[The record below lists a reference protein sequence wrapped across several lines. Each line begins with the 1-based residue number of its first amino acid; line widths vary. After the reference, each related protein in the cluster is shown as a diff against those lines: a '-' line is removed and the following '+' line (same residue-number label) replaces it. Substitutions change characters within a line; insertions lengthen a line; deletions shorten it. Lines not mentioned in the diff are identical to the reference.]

1 MSNGKGQGGPA
12 FTKPNS
18 QRNQV
23 LERELAELE
32 RRKMLEIRGGSLTLT
47 REGYRVLVQRNQRLF
62 RGRS

>member
-1 MSNGKGQGGPA
+1 MSR
-12 FTKPNS
+12 NS

-32 RRKMLEIRGGSLTLT
+32 RRKMLEIRGGTVTLT
-47 REGYRVLVQRNQRLF
+47 REGYRAIASRSRSLF